1 MKINTQISVGELLD
15 KFSILKIKSNKIKD
29 PQKINNIN
37 KELSYLNSIIESN
50 LTNYH
55 SLQKRMDQL
64 VEVNSQLWEIEDLIR
79 EKERSKEFDEEFR
92 ELARSVYFTNDK
104 RFEIKDKINQE
115 SGSEFQEQKSYS
127 KY

>member
-29 PQKINNIN
+29 PKKILNIN
-37 KELSYLNSIIESN
+37 KEKKYLNQIIESE
-50 LTNYH
+50 LSQYNY
-55 SLQKRMDQL
+55 LEERIKEL
-64 VEVNSQLWEIEDLIR
+64 VNVNSKLWDIEDLIR
-79 EKERSKEFDEEFR
+79 EKERAKEFDEEFQ

-104 RFEIKDKINQE
+104 RFSIKDKINRE

-127 KY
+127 EY

>member
-29 PQKINNIN
+29 PEKILNIN
-37 KELSYLNSIIESN
+37 KEKKYLNEIIDSELSEY
-50 LTNYH
+50 NY
-55 SLQKRMDQL
+55 LEERIEEL
-64 VEVNSQLWEIEDLIR
+64 VNVNSKLWDIEDLIR
-79 EKERSKEFDEEFR
+79 EKERAKEFDEEFQ

-104 RFEIKDKINQE
+104 RFSIKDKINRE

-127 KY
+127 EY

>member
-29 PQKINNIN
+29 PEKILNIN
-37 KELSYLNSIIESN
+37 KEKKYLNQIIESE
-50 LTNYH
+50 LSQYNY
-55 SLQKRMDQL
+55 LEERIKEL
-64 VEVNSQLWEIEDLIR
+64 VNVNSKLWDIEDLIR
-79 EKERSKEFDEEFR
+79 EKERAKEFDEEFQ

-104 RFEIKDKINQE
+104 RFSIKDKINRE

-127 KY
+127 EY